1 MKLKQNEERNKQKQK
16 RQKKN
21 LASLTLLTNTKVLPY
36 INDGPNVA
44 ETSFRD
50 KKSVS
55 PDLDTKLVGNERGPI
70 MFETNSKEEM
80 IGYAMRQR
88 LSTLL
93 NVSCSR
99 SATVLQIVLEDD
111 ARPKPTQYSR
121 PALALTTFYRFHI
134 GMILRSGFI

>member
-1 MKLKQNEERNKQKQK
+1 MKLKQNKDRNKQKQK

-21 LASLTLLTNTKVLPY
+21 LANLALLTNTKVLPC

-44 ETSFRD
+44 ETSLRD

-55 PDLDTKLVGNERGPI
+55 PDLDTKLVGNERRPI

-80 IGYAMRQR
+80 MGYAMRQR

-93 NVSCSR
+93 NVNSSR
-99 SATVLQIVLEDD
+99 SATMHRIVLGDD
-111 ARPKPTQYSR
+111 ARPK
-121 PALALTTFYRFHI
+121 LI
-134 GMILRSGFI
+134 